1 MNKTE
6 GKDNTVEYCLK
17 KTNTYLTWTNIKK
30 YFLKVLKEYF
40 LFPLVIYLLA
50 LLIFKAWENQ
60 ACNVIRDSSTTV

>member
-17 KTNTYLTWTNIKK
+17 QNTYLICLNIKK

-40 LFPLVIYLLA
+40 YFLWLYI
-50 LLIFKAWENQ
+50 
-60 ACNVIRDSSTTV
+60 C